1 MMETLNLTLV
11 IILTGLAGA
20 LYLKVCR
27 LEKRIHDHI
36 AWVSDLNF
44 KFSEMSEFMDNH
56 IAKVHY
62 DLLKR
67 TSDLLFREDTQLDEA
82 LSYPEVRDIL
92 VKSKLIQNND
102 TGPFQ
107 TSLEQRAKERKVPL
121 ASVLIALNDLK
132 IAK

>member
-11 IILTGLAGA
+11 IVLASIAGA
-20 LYLKVCR
+20 LYLKVCQ
-27 LEKRIHDHI
+27 LEKRIQNTI
-36 AWVSDLNF
+36 ALVSDLNF

-62 DLLKR
+62 DFLKQ
-67 TSDLLFREDTQLDEA
+67 TSDLRFREETQLDEA

-92 VKSKLIQNND
+92 VKSKLIKNND

-132 IAK
+132 IIK